1 MGTSSPCRT
10 PPPRPTGWRS
20 FSRTSRSGAREFHE
34 SKRVNRKRMN
44 RSAVTIALA
53 ILAGVTGVAPGR
65 ASAQEPDVTAPAAPP
80 VTTSPAQLLGDAD
93 AAIEAGNLDAAA
105 ALYDQLAREYPG
117 APEAHEARRALK
129 I

>member
-20 FSRTSRSGAREFHE
+20 SSRTSRSGAREFRE
-34 SKRVNRKRMN
+34 SKRMN
-44 RSAVTIALA
+44 RSNVTIALA

-80 VTTSPAQLLGDAD
+80 VTTSPAQLLGAGD

-105 ALYDQLAREYPG
+105 ALYD
-117 APEAHEARRALK
+117 
-129 I
+129 